1 MEPKSWGYG
10 NAEEKEKAEEQQEY
24 ERVAKEK
31 HNEYLL
37 HKVLAKLDWLEWNCH
52 PPVNYPLIV
61 IVSVVTSVITTFVI
75 TRL

>member
-1 MEPKSWGYG
+1 MEEKNWEYG
-10 NAEEKEKAEEQQEY
+10 NKATAEIPKEQQEY